1 VGALESVI
9 FTVKVLVPTSPAVA
23 VPVMD
28 PELES
33 RVKPVG
39 SVPEARLQVTGNVP
53 PLSSYFRVWL
63 YASPTIGFNRLVVV
77 IVMAVFTVMLSCWV
91 ADVALTVLESV
102 TFTVKFAVPADP
114 VGVPEMVFPFRVR
127 PPGSVPLLIEY
138 VNVPAPPVAETVWLY
153 AEPSV
158 AAGNVLVI
166 IESGGVIE
174 ILTVAV
180 FVGSATEVAVTA
192 ADPAAPLD
200 GEV

>member
-1 VGALESVI
+1 MGALESVI

-23 VPVMD
+23 VPVMA
-28 PELES
+28 PELGS

-39 SVPEARLQVTGNVP
+39 SVPEARLQVTGKVP
-53 PLSSYFRVWL
+53 PLSSYFRAWL

-77 IVMAVFTVMLSCWV
+77 IAMVGFTVMLSGWV

-114 VGVPEMVFPFRVR
+114 VGVPERVFPFRVR

-138 VNVPAPPVAETVWLY
+138 VNVPAPPLAESVWLY

-158 AAGNVLVI
+158 AAGNVVVI
-166 IESGGVIE
+166 IEGGGVIE
-174 ILTVAV
+174 IFTVAV
-180 FVGSATEVAVTA
+180 FVVSATEVAVTA